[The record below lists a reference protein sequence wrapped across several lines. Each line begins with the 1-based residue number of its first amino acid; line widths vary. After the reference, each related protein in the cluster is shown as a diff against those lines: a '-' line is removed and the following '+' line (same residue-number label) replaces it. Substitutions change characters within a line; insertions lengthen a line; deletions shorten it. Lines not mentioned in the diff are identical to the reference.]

1 MNLKT
6 FDQFL
11 ANRLADIQSILGK
24 KSADYSDG
32 DDKLFNF
39 KLAASMD
46 GITPIES
53 LRGMH
58 LKHISSIRQGLD
70 DLQKGK
76 VRSWEWW
83 QEKEIDNINYSILLL
98 ALIYEEYFNAKTT
111 PDTKD

>member
-39 KLAASMD
+39 KLAASME

-58 LKHISSIRQGLD
+58 LKHRTSIRQGLD
-70 DLQKGK
+70 DLQHGK
-76 VRSWEWW
+76 VRPWEWW
-83 QEKEIDNINYSILLL
+83 VEKETDNINYSILLL
-98 ALIYEEYFNAKTT
+98 ALIYEEYFNVKTT
-111 PDTKD
+111 TDTKD